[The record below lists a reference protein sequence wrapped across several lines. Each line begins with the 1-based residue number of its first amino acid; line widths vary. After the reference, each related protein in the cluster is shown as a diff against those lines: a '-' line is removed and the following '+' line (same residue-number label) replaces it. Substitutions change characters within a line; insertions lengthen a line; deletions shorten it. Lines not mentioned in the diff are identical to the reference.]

1 MSEKKC
7 QAKVGVTR
15 EIQYYTDSLA
25 GFEVYFDIVKEVAR
39 IDKLV
44 FKFFNRSS
52 DYIFNCSCFMSLT
65 SPKDNKF

>member
-7 QAKVGVTR
+7 QAKVGVTS

-39 IDKLV
+39 TVLLV
-44 FKFFNRSS
+44 FQFFRRSS
-52 DYIFNCSCFMSLT
+52 DYIFNFSCFM
-65 SPKDNKF
+65 